1 MTPIVQYILL
11 GLAAGIASGFLG
23 IGGGLILIP
32 AMTLL
37 FGLTQQQAQGTS
49 LAVLIPPVG
58 ILAALTYYRAGHVNV
73 KIAGFICLG
82 FVFGALAGS
91 RVAVHLSNDV
101 LRRVFGAFIVLAG
114 LSMIVKK

>member
-1 MTPIVQYILL
+1 MTSIVQYILL

-37 FGLTQQQAQGTS
+37 FGLSQHQAQGTS

-58 ILAALTYYRAGHVNV
+58 ILAAWTYYRAGYVNV

-91 RVAVHLSNDV
+91 RFAVGVSNDV

-114 LSMIVKK
+114 LSMILKK

>member
-1 MTPIVQYILL
+1 MNSLVSYVLL

-32 AMTLL
+32 AMTLI

-58 ILAALTYYRAGHVNV
+58 ILAALTYYRAGFVNLRM
-73 KIAGFICLG
+73 AGFICLG

-91 RVAVHLSNDV
+91 RVAVHLPNDV
-101 LRRVFGAFIVLAG
+101 LRRVFGVFIVAAG
-114 LSMIVKK
+114 VSMIVKK

>member
-1 MTPIVQYILL
+1 MNSLVSYVLL
-11 GLAAGIASGFLG
+11 GLAAGIASGILG

-32 AMTLL
+32 AMTLI

-58 ILAALTYYRAGHVNV
+58 ILAAMTYYRAGLVN
-73 KIAGFICLG
+73 LRMG

-91 RVAVHLSNDV
+91 RVAVHLPNDV
-101 LRRVFGAFIVLAG
+101 LRRVFGVFIVAAG
-114 LSMIVKK
+114 VSMIVKK